1 MGMTVGEKIK
11 VLMKRRGMNMTTLA
25 EATDQTRQNL
35 SNKMSRDNFSEKDIE
50 LMAKALGC
58 TVSIVF
64 EMEDTGEKL

>member
-1 MGMTVGEKIK
+1 MTVGEKIK
-11 VLMKRRGMNMTTLA
+11 ILMKRRGMNMTTLA

-35 SNKMSRDNFSEKDIE
+35 SNKMARDNFSEKDME

-64 EMEDTGEKL
+64 EMKDTGEKL